1 MQRGGIMAAQN
12 LASLED
18 EVSRT
23 DKMIQMKVAIEYL
36 TQLIDPKYR
45 TAFLEAE
52 KNARTVEDM
61 TKILDLAKRY
71 IAQRTVIDLLG
82 IDE

>member
-1 MQRGGIMAAQN
+1 MAEKNVA
-12 LASLED
+12 LAGLED
-18 EVSRT
+18 EVNRT

-45 TAFLEAE
+45 SAFMEAE

-61 TKILDLAKRY
+61 TRLLELAKRY
-71 IAQRTVIDLLG
+71 IAQRTLIDLLG
-82 IDE
+82 IEE

>member
-1 MQRGGIMAAQN
+1 MAEKNMA
-12 LASLED
+12 LAGLED
-18 EVSRT
+18 EVNRT

-45 TAFLEAE
+45 SAFMEAE

-61 TKILDLAKRY
+61 TKLLELAKRY
-71 IAQRTVIDLLG
+71 IAQRTLIDLLG
-82 IDE
+82 IEE

>member
-1 MQRGGIMAAQN
+1 
-12 LASLED
+12 LAGYSLANLED
-18 EVSRT
+18 EVGRT

-45 TAFLEAE
+45 AAFLEAE

-82 IDE
+82 IEE

>member
-1 MQRGGIMAAQN
+1 MAHS

-18 EVSRT
+18 EVGRT

-45 TAFLEAE
+45 AAFLEAE

>member
-1 MQRGGIMAAQN
+1 MDDGRGMTLSG
-12 LASLED
+12 LE
-18 EVSRT
+18 EEINRT

-36 TQLIDPKYR
+36 TQLIDPRYR
-45 TAFLEAE
+45 ASFMEAE

-61 TKILDLAKRY
+61 ARLLELAKKY

-82 IDE
+82 IEE